1 MPGRPWTLLPT
12 PGAERHQGVFAPF
25 SRLYGSRRRA
35 GTDVFFMQKEDEKMK
50 KRVISL
56 LLALVLAVSL
66 LPTAAWAAETG
77 PKGKGTAD
85 DPYLIEDAED
95 LAKVTGSGHYAL
107 ANDIDLTDTKYAG
120 KSITPA
126 LSDAFSGT
134 FDGNR
139 HTISGLCINTKS
151 KNGVGLFGTVNGAS
165 IQNLKVEGSV
175 TGTNSGFVGGIV
187 GKTQGNVTITNCSF
201 TGSVSAT
208 KSGSSNGAGG
218 IVGRVNAGTL
228 KVENCAN
235 HATVTAEKA
244 SAAGIIGHGG
254 TNEVTIT
261 NCYNDGAISGQWYPS
276 GICAQNTNDTST
288 IQECFNSGSIS
299 NTNGGTYCAGISA
312 NFKGE
317 APNCYRTEPGS
328 ENVGNNK
335 NGTSI
340 LLKNSDAVK
349 NELTYIG
356 FLVSDDGKVSLPWE
370 TSSTPAEKNP
380 RITISGNKTMNQ
392 TTDGSKQSTTLE
404 AKQVDIDDAQ
414 DVEWTIESGADVIE
428 LEQPAGANE
437 HNSSIIVKELQP
449 GLATIRA
456 TAGDY
461 IATADI
467 RIIPY
472 ISALELNGTPAA
484 GEKYK
489 VTVNIL
495 DGKLYDEE
503 KYGKLTGFK
512 WTYSDNYYDTTT
524 ATSIS
529 GDGMEIMVP
538 AGTEG
543 KHLSVSLY
551 THGQNMIPNSIGGYY
566 KVIEDSNSAALSND
580 KADLTIPTED
590 IKAPTTLELP
600 LSGKRGSAIV
610 WTSSDPDIISDT
622 GVVTLPQETA
632 TVTLTATLT
641 YNGKTEIKTFT
652 IKVWSQAA
660 VDAEGDSE
668 KIEAA
673 IGKLSTLQPQFGK
686 DSNVQTMVE
695 TRLANAG
702 FSGVGVMYTGKTP
715 MSATEKEAHSDIS
728 ENGNITYFYTD
739 LTTTDL
745 TTTLQRFDTYKASFM
760 LTCGRET
767 KTVEIWVTVYW
778 DADKVRD
785 FMTKEVLDQTT
796 LPELTEKNLTLPAS
810 GKWTTIS
817 WTSSDPTIIAN
828 DGTIT
833 RSTIDQQAVLTATFT
848 FNFTSDVTGNEQP
861 IVLYKVFEVTVK
873 GNADA
878 ADRAALYQQK
888 LNDALAAPGLKDFV
902 TGAKLTADANGVYT
916 TSNDIQFP
924 TTRDLKIDG
933 KYTPVVITSSDPG
946 VIEAPTTP
954 NSARV
959 WVYRPLP
966 GEAAKTVTLTMK
978 ILDRPN
984 GPQPG
989 DDLSAMRVLASKEI
1003 KVTVQPLTQD
1013 EIDAEIALMERV
1025 KVKVNYWNG
1034 IRNANVER
1042 DNVTTDL
1049 HAFQECYLNDNGE
1062 LTWVYD
1068 REDLKNHG
1076 IVPVPLDNWYDQQ
1089 IWRLFRSSNAG
1100 VVAHENL
1107 LVTRQGDSKAVTI
1120 TSYLSSETLG
1130 KYAEKYP
1137 QNADFQKLYKQPVT
1151 IDLVVT
1157 GTQYAQG
1164 NNEGRVQ
1171 AAKRALAVRPTV
1183 TVSFSLS
1190 GRGMGFTES
1199 NLEYAEG
1206 STVYDVFS
1214 DLLAEHRYTCKRRGS
1229 YIAAITSNS
1238 GVTLEEFDEG
1248 KNSGWMY
1255 RVNGELVGRY
1265 MSAQG
1270 LNDGDRIELYFTSDW
1285 TSEPGAEG
1293 WQKPG
1298 KIETIVNADGSVTKI
1313 ETKSDGTV
1321 IETTTWRDGSTLTAE
1336 TSPNGRVETVEK
1348 RADGTTV
1355 ETVESASGGIT
1366 ASVSVPKS
1374 VGSTRVDIPVSKPTG
1389 SMVAVIVHPDGTEE
1403 IVRGSVVTETGVALR
1418 AEGDVRLKIID
1429 NAKRFNDMADH
1440 WAKDA
1445 VEFASSREL
1454 FNGVGNDAFGPDL
1467 SMTRGM
1473 VSTVLARL
1481 AGADTAGG
1489 ETWYAKGTV
1498 WAVEN
1503 GISDGTAPEQPVTRE
1518 QLAAMLYRYAGS
1530 PAVSGELGFDDA
1542 DSISAWARDAVRWCV
1557 DNGILNGVG
1566 GNRMTPQDLARRGQV
1581 AAMLM
1586 RFLQATV

>member
-1 MPGRPWTLLPT
+1 
-12 PGAERHQGVFAPF
+12 
-25 SRLYGSRRRA
+25 
-35 GTDVFFMQKEDEKMK
+35 MK

-56 LLALVLAVSL
+56 LLALVLALGL
-66 LPTAAWAAETG
+66 LPTAAFAADEPTAINSATDFKNMKPNGKYILKQDITVKEPYASDFFGTFDGAGHTITLEITASSPNTG
-77 PKGKGTAD
+77 LFSKVGEDGTVKNVITAGSVKGTNQVGGIAGVCEGT
-85 DPYLIEDAED
+85 IEYCGNT
-95 LAKVTGSGHYAL
+95 AKVTG
-107 ANDIDLTDTKYAG
+107 K
-120 KSITPA
+120 
-126 LSDAFSGT
+126 
-134 FDGNR
+134 
-139 HTISGLCINTKS
+139 
-151 KNGVGLFGTVNGAS
+151 KN
-165 IQNLKVEGSV
+165 
-175 TGTNSGFVGGIV
+175 VGGIT
-187 GKTQGNVTITNCSF
+187 GQAGYYSANSADSKKAYLTNCYNTGTISLKTGSRNMYSGGILGSSQNSSLNTCVN
-201 TGSVSAT
+201 TGSVSG
-208 KSGSSNGAGG
+208 KMSGG
-218 IVGRVNAGTL
+218 IYGFAATSDSRTAFLNCYYLVGTNAAAQTDCTPYTDAKNIIDKLGSANWKLDTNSNPVL
-228 KVENCAN
+228 KFGSTEPSVS
-235 HATVTAEKA
+235 VTASSA
-244 SAAGIIGHGG
+244 SLQM
-254 TNEVTIT
+254 V
-261 NCYNDGAISGQWYPS
+261 
-276 GICAQNTNDTST
+276 
-288 IQECFNSGSIS
+288 NSGSQPTSMLTVKPEKMDTAGATVEWSVEPEGIVKLRDTGDAFRKIAAAVAPGTATIKATVKAQNGNGIES
-299 NTNGGTYCAGISA
+299 NT
-312 NFKGE
+312 
-317 APNCYRTEPGS
+317 
-328 ENVGNNK
+328 V
-335 NGTSI
+335 SI
-340 LLKNSDAVK
+340 VVRPC
-349 NELTYIG
+349 
-356 FLVSDDGKVSLPWE
+356 F
-370 TSSTPAEKNP
+370 
-380 RITISGNKTMNQ
+380 
-392 TTDGSKQSTTLE
+392 TT
-404 AKQVDIDDAQ
+404 VDIKPVAPSVTVAAGQTVQAVVSVFQNTGSYDPAGDARLGYKWYWYQ
-414 DVEWTIESGADVIE
+414 DVTDKHEIE
-428 LEQPAGANE
+428 
-437 HNSSIIVKELQP
+437 
-449 GLATIRA
+449 
-456 TAGDY
+456 
-461 IATADI
+461 
-467 RIIPY
+467 
-472 ISALELNGTPAA
+472 
-484 GEKYK
+484 GE
-489 VTVNIL
+489 
-495 DGKLYDEE
+495 
-503 KYGKLTGFK
+503 TGR
-512 WTYSDNYYDTTT
+512 TC
-524 ATSIS
+524 
-529 GDGMEIMVP
+529 
-538 AGTEG
+538 
-543 KHLSVSLY
+543 
-551 THGQNMIPNSIGGYY
+551 
-566 KVIEDSNSAALSND
+566 
-580 KADLTIPTED
+580 TIPTEFPGATGSLYLYVEVYD
-590 IKAPTTLELP
+590 NGRPAQNAAGETLLGHAPLPYGAAALLEADKAALTLEKLGVSSTTITEDTKLNLP
-600 LSGKRGSAIV
+600 SEGENGSRIT
-610 WTSSDPDIISDT
+610 WESSDSSVIDPMT
-622 GVVTLPQETA
+622 GKVTLPAEGEQK
-632 TVTLTATLT
+632 VTLTAKLTL
-641 YNGKTEIKTFT
+641 NGKKAELPITFVVKSKTA
-652 IKVWSQAA
+652 QA
-660 VDAEGDSE
+660 VDADKETLE
-668 KIEAA
+668 KAA
-673 IGKLSTLQPQFGK
+673 KALSVLHPRFGK

-989 DDLSAMRVLASKEI
+989 DDLSTMRVLASKEI
-1003 KVTVQPLTQD
+1003 KVTVQPLTQA
-1013 EIDAEIALMERV
+1013 EIDAEIALMA
-1025 KVKVNYWNG
+1025 KVKAAYWDG
-1034 IRNANVER
+1034 IRNANT
-1042 DNVTTDL
+1042 DQNNVTTDL

-1068 REDLKNHG
+1068 RKDLKNHG

-1089 IWRLFRSSNAG
+1089 IWRLFRSSNAD

-1130 KYAEKYP
+1130 RYAEKYP
-1137 QNADFQKLYKQPVT
+1137 QNADFQKLYQQPVT
-1151 IDLVVT
+1151 VDLVVT

-1171 AAKRALAVRPTV
+1171 AARRALAARPTV

-1190 GRGMGFTES
+1190 GRGMGFAES
-1199 NLEYAEG
+1199 NLKYAEG

-1214 DLLAEHRYTCKRRGS
+1214 DLLAEHGYTCKRRGS
-1229 YIAAITSNS
+1229 YIAAITSDS

-1255 RVNGELVGRY
+1255 RVNGELVRRY

-1270 LNDGDRIELYFTSDW
+1270 LKDGDRIELYFTSDW

-1313 ETKSDGTV
+1313 ETKPDGTTV
-1321 IETTTWRDGSTLTAE
+1321 ETTTKPDGSTTVAE
-1336 TSPNGRVETVEK
+1336 TKPDGSVSTVEK
-1348 RADGTTV
+1348 RADGTEIKTAQPV
-1355 ETVESASGGIT
+1355 SGEIT

-1403 IVRGSVVTETGVALR
+1403 IVKGSIVTETGIALR

-1454 FNGVGNDAFGPDL
+1454 FNGVGNDAFGPDR

-1473 VSTVLARL
+1473 VGTVLARL

-1489 ETWYAKGTV
+1489 ETWYAKGTA

-1503 GISDGTAPEQPVTRE
+1503 GISDGTNPEQQVTRE

>member
-1 MPGRPWTLLPT
+1 
-12 PGAERHQGVFAPF
+12 
-25 SRLYGSRRRA
+25 
-35 GTDVFFMQKEDEKMK
+35 MK
-50 KRVISL
+50 KRL
-56 LLALVLAVSL
+56 LSLALAFVLAFSL
-66 LPTAAWAAETG
+66 LPTAAFAAGTG
-77 PKGKGTAD
+77 AVD
-85 DPYLIEDAED
+85 DPIEISSEAE
-95 LAKVTGSGHYAL
+95 
-107 ANDIDLTDTKYAG
+107 LTDFRMRVNNG
-120 KSITPA
+120 EKSLCAKLTTDIQLSENWTPFA
-126 LSDAFSGT
+126 PGDGYISNAFGGT
-134 FDGNR
+134 FDGNN
-139 HTISGLCINTKS
+139 HTI
-151 KNGVGLFGTVNGAS
+151 KNLTVTNGDGLFASVNGAT
-165 IQNLKVEGSV
+165 IKNLKVEGTIS
-175 TGTNSGFVGGIV
+175 GTSANVGGIV
-187 GKTQGNVTITNCSF
+187 GKTQGKVTITNCSF

-208 KSGSSNGAGG
+208 NSGSSNAAGG

-244 SAAGIIGHGG
+244 SAAGIIGYGG
-254 TNEVTIT
+254 SNKVTIT

-276 GICAQNTNDTST
+276 GICAQNTNNKST

-299 NTNGGTYCAGISA
+299 NTNSGTNYAGISA
-312 NFKGE
+312 NFKGT
-317 APNCYRTEPGS
+317 ATICYRTEPSS
-328 ENVGNNK
+328 ERFGNNN
-335 NGTSI
+335 NGAST
-340 LLKNSDAVK
+340 LLENSDAVK
-349 NELTYIG
+349 NKLTGIG

-370 TSSTPAEKNP
+370 AGGTPAEKNP

-745 TTTLQRFDTYKASFM
+745 TTTLQRFDTYKAYFT
-760 LTCGRET
+760 LTCGKET
-767 KTVEIWVTVYW
+767 KSVEIPVIVYW

-796 LPELTEKNLTLPAS
+796 LPEQTTEALTLPAS
-810 GKWTTIS
+810 GKWTSIS

-833 RSTIDQQAVLTATFT
+833 RSTIDRQAVLTAAFT
-848 FNFTSDVTGNEQP
+848 FNFTNNTIGSEP
-861 IVLYKVFEVTVK
+861 SIVLYKVFEVTVK
-873 GNADA
+873 AEQDG
-878 ADRAALYQQK
+878 ADRKKQYQAALK
-888 LNDALAAPGLKDFV
+888 GALSDPGLRDFV
-902 TGAKLTADANGVYT
+902 TGEKLTADENGVYAVR
-916 TSNDIQFP
+916 NDIQFP

-966 GEAAKTVTLTMK
+966 GESAKTVTLTVK

-989 DDLSAMRVLASKEI
+989 DNLSAMRVLASKEI
-1003 KVTVQPLTQD
+1003 KVTVQPLTQA
-1013 EIDAEIALMERV
+1013 EIDAEVALMELV

-1034 IRNANVER
+1034 IRNANT
-1042 DNVTTDL
+1042 DQNNVTTDL
-1049 HAFQECYLNDNGE
+1049 HAFQECYLDTDGS

-1068 REDLKNHG
+1068 REDLKNQG

-1089 IWRLFRSSNAG
+1089 IWRLFRSSNAD

-1130 KYAEKYP
+1130 RYAEKYP

-1171 AAKRALAVRPTV
+1171 AAKRALAARPTV

-1190 GRGMGFTES
+1190 GRGMGFAEES

-1214 DLLAEHRYTCKRRGS
+1214 DQLAEHGYTCKRRGS
-1229 YIAAITSNS
+1229 YIAAITSDS

-1270 LNDGDRIELYFTSDW
+1270 LEDGDRIELYFTSDW

-1313 ETKSDGTV
+1313 ETKPDGTV

-1355 ETVESASGGIT
+1355 ETVESASGEIT

-1429 NAKRFNDMADH
+1429 NAKSFNDMADH

-1530 PAVSGELGFDDA
+1530 PAVSGELSFDDTTVI
-1542 DSISAWARDAVRWCV
+1542 SIWAYDAVRWCV

-1566 GNRMTPQDLARRGQV
+1566 GNRMAPQDLAQRGQV

>member
-1 MPGRPWTLLPT
+1 
-12 PGAERHQGVFAPF
+12 
-25 SRLYGSRRRA
+25 
-35 GTDVFFMQKEDEKMK
+35 MK

-56 LLALVLAVSL
+56 LLALVLALGL
-66 LPTAAWAAETG
+66 LPTAAWAAGTDVSALPEFSEGADTSTIQ
-77 PKGKGTAD
+77 KFKISSADSLEALATAVKENDGKGAYNLKGFTF
-85 DPYLIEDAED
+85 Y
-95 LAKVTGSGHYAL
+95 L
-107 ANDIDLTDTKYAG
+107 ANDIE
-120 KSITPA
+120 
-126 LSDAFSGT
+126 LSDTWTPISNVTYPADAFAGT
-134 FDGNR
+134 FDGNG
-139 HTISGLCINTKS
+139 HTISGL
-151 KNGVGLFGTVNGAS
+151 NGSNGLFGFVNGAT
-165 IQNLKVEGSV
+165 IKNLKVEGTIS
-175 TGTNSGFVGGIV
+175 GTSANVGGIV
-187 GKTQGNVTITNCSF
+187 GKTQGKVTITNCSF
-201 TGSVSAT
+201 TGSVST
-208 KSGSSNGAGG
+208 SKSGSSNAAGG

-244 SAAGIIGHGG
+244 SAAGIIGYGG
-254 TNEVTIT
+254 SNKVTIT

-276 GICAQNTNDTST
+276 GICAQNTKGTSK
-288 IQECFNSGSIS
+288 IQECFNSGSIRK
-299 NTNGGTYCAGISA
+299 TNDGTYCAGISA

-317 APNCYRTEPGS
+317 ATNCYRTEPS
-328 ENVGNNK
+328 SDSFDSNNNK
-335 NGTSI
+335 GISTP
-340 LLKNSDAVK
+340 LENSDAVK
-349 NELTYIG
+349 NKLRGIG
-356 FLVSDDGKVSLPWE
+356 FLVSGDGKVSLPWE
-370 TSSTPAEKNP
+370 AGGTPAEKNP
-380 RITISGNKTMNQ
+380 RIVISGGSTLQM
-392 TTDGSKQSTTLE
+392 TDSGEKPHTTLTVAYKDMDE
-404 AKQVDIDDAQ
+404 TPAVTWSASNDCVTLTAPDNA
-414 DVEWTIESGADVIE
+414 SAAD
-428 LEQPAGANE
+428 N
-437 HNSSIIVKELQP
+437 
-449 GLATIRA
+449 
-456 TAGDY
+456 
-461 IATADI
+461 I
-467 RIIPY
+467 RIAQANKP
-472 ISALELNGTPAA
+472 GT
-484 GEKYK
+484 
-489 VTVNIL
+489 VTI
-495 DGKLYDEE
+495 
-503 KYGKLTGFK
+503 
-512 WTYSDNYYDTTT
+512 
-524 ATSIS
+524 
-529 GDGMEIMVP
+529 
-538 AGTEG
+538 
-543 KHLSVSLY
+543 
-551 THGQNMIPNSIGGYY
+551 
-566 KVIEDSNSAALSND
+566 
-580 KADLTIPTED
+580 
-590 IKAPTTLELP
+590 
-600 LSGKRGSAIV
+600 
-610 WTSSDPDIISDT
+610 
-622 GVVTLPQETA
+622 TA
-632 TVTLTATLT
+632 TVTYNGASYSDSVVITVIPHITYVDIVNPENGVIAPGQTVEAQVSVGGKPYLASYPELKYQWWHYDTSTKKAEKITDATGKSYTIPKTYAYNRIQVEVTCNGVTVSAHDDHKTAEVLSGDDALLAFDKAALTLEKLGVSSTTITEDTKLNLPSEGENGSRITWESSDSSVIDPMTGKVTLPAEGEQKVTLTANLTL
-641 YNGKTEIKTFT
+641 NGKKAELPITFVVKSKTA
-652 IKVWSQAA
+652 QA
-660 VDAEGDSE
+660 VDADKETLE
-668 KIEAA
+668 KAA
-673 IGKLSTLQPQFGK
+673 KALSVLHPRFGK

-702 FSGVGVMYTGKTP
+702 FSGVGVKFI
-715 MSATEKEAHSDIS
+715 SAEPTNAPAVQAASAIS
-728 ENGNITYFYTD
+728 SIGGITYFYDDPNKTVNER
-739 LTTTDL
+739 T
-745 TTTLQRFDTYKASFM
+745 QWFDTYKAHFT
-760 LTCGRET
+760 LTCGKET
-767 KTVEIWVTVYW
+767 KSVEIPVIVYW
-778 DADKVRD
+778 DADKVKQA
-785 FMTKEVLDQTT
+785 MTEQIVSKVT
-796 LPELTEKNLTLPAS
+796 LPETTEKNFDLPKVVD
-810 GKWTTIS
+810 GKKWTLIE
-817 WTSSDPTIIAN
+817 WTSSDRAVTISTEKQ
-828 DGTIT
+828 GTADTLFDPYVGVVT
-833 RSTIDQQAVLTATFT
+833 RQTLDQQVELTAKFT
-848 FNFTSDVTGNEQP
+848 FQLADQQ
-861 IVLYKVFEVTVK
+861 IVLYKVFYVTVK
-873 GNADA
+873 GDPNADN
-878 ADRAALYQQK
+878 RSTLYQNK
-888 LNDALAAPGLKDFV
+888 LDEALTAHLTDAV
-902 TGAKLTADANGVYT
+902 TGEALDKANVV
-916 TSNDIQFP
+916 NDIQFP

-966 GEAAKTVTLTMK
+966 GESAKTVTLTVK

-989 DDLSAMRVLASKEI
+989 DNLSAMRVLASKEI
-1003 KVTVQPLTQD
+1003 KVTVQPLTQA
-1013 EIDAEIALMERV
+1013 EIDAEVALMELV

-1034 IRNANVER
+1034 IRNANT
-1042 DNVTTDL
+1042 DQNNVTTDL
-1049 HAFQECYLNDNGE
+1049 HAFQECYLDTDGS

-1089 IWRLFRSSNAG
+1089 LWRLFRSSNAD
-1100 VVAHENL
+1100 VITHENL
-1107 LVTRQGDSKAVTI
+1107 LVSRREESKAVTV

-1130 KYAEKYP
+1130 RYAEKYP

-1151 IDLVVT
+1151 VDLVVT

-1171 AAKRALAVRPTV
+1171 AARRALAARPTV

-1190 GRGMGFTES
+1190 GRGMGFAEDALS
-1199 NLEYAEG
+1199 YAEG

-1214 DLLAEHRYTCKRRGS
+1214 DLLVKHGYTCKRRGS

-1293 WQKPG
+1293 WQKPDR
-1298 KIETIVNADGSVTKI
+1298 IETIVNADGSVTKI

-1418 AEGDVRLKIID
+1418 AEGNVQLKIID

-1454 FNGVGNDAFGPDL
+1454 FNGVGNDAFGPDR

-1473 VSTVLARL
+1473 VGTVLARL

-1489 ETWYAKGTV
+1489 ETWYAKGTA

>member
-151 KNGVGLFGTVNGAS
+151 QNGVGLFGTVNGAS

-349 NELTYIG
+349 NELTDIG

-1293 WQKPG
+1293 WQKPDR
-1298 KIETIVNADGSVTKI
+1298 IETIVNADGSVTKI

-1355 ETVESASGGIT
+1355 ETVESASGEIT

-1429 NAKRFNDMADH
+1429 NAKSFNDMADH

-1454 FNGVGNDAFGPDL
+1454 FNGVGNGAFGPDR

>member
-1 MPGRPWTLLPT
+1 
-12 PGAERHQGVFAPF
+12 
-25 SRLYGSRRRA
+25 
-35 GTDVFFMQKEDEKMK
+35 MK
-50 KRVISL
+50 KRL
-56 LLALVLAVSL
+56 LSLALAFVLAFSL
-66 LPTAAWAAETG
+66 LPTAAWAAETDVSALPEFSKG
-77 PKGKGTAD
+77 ADTSTIQKFKISSADSLKALATAVKDNDGKGAYNLKGLTF
-85 DPYLIEDAED
+85 Y
-95 LAKVTGSGHYAL
+95 L
-107 ANDIDLTDTKYAG
+107 ANDIELSG
-120 KSITPA
+120 KWTPISDVA
-126 LSDAFSGT
+126 YPADAFAGT
-134 FDGNR
+134 FDGNG
-139 HTISGLCINTKS
+139 HTISGL
-151 KNGVGLFGTVNGAS
+151 NGSNGLFGFVNGAT
-165 IQNLKVEGSV
+165 IKNLKVEGTISGPT
-175 TGTNSGFVGGIV
+175 TGIGGIV
-187 GKTQGNVTITNCSF
+187 GKTQGKVTITNCSF

-208 KSGSSNGAGG
+208 NSGSSNAAGG

-244 SAAGIIGHGG
+244 SAAGIIGYGG
-254 TNEVTIT
+254 SNKVTIT

-276 GICAQNTNDTST
+276 GICAQNTNNKST

-299 NTNGGTYCAGISA
+299 NTNGGTYHAGISA
-312 NFKGE
+312 NFKRS
-317 APNCYRTEPGS
+317 ATDCYRTKPSS
-328 ENVGNNK
+328 ENFGNNK
-335 NGTSI
+335 NGAST
-340 LLKNSDAVK
+340 LLENSDAVK
-349 NELTYIG
+349 NKLTGIG

-370 TSSTPAEKNP
+370 AGGTPAEKNP
-380 RITISGNKTMNQ
+380 RIVISGGSTLQMTNSGEQPHTTLTVAYKDMEDSTPTVTWSTSNDCVTLTAPANASAADNIRIAQANEPGTVTITATVTYNGESYSDSVVITVIPHITYVDIINPTSSVIAPGQTVEAQVSVGGKPYLASYPELKYQWWRYDTSTLSAEKITNATEKSYTIPEDYTYNRIQVEVTCNGVTVSAHDQHKTADVLSGDDALLALDKAAL
-392 TTDGSKQSTTLE
+392 TLEKLGVSSTTITAETMLTLPD
-404 AKQVDIDDAQ
+404 KGGNGS
-414 DVEWTIESGADVIE
+414 TITWG
-428 LEQPAGANE
+428 
-437 HNSSIIVKELQP
+437 
-449 GLATIRA
+449 
-456 TAGDY
+456 
-461 IATADI
+461 
-467 RIIPY
+467 
-472 ISALELNGTPAA
+472 
-484 GEKYK
+484 
-489 VTVNIL
+489 
-495 DGKLYDEE
+495 
-503 KYGKLTGFK
+503 
-512 WTYSDNYYDTTT
+512 
-524 ATSIS
+524 
-529 GDGMEIMVP
+529 
-538 AGTEG
+538 
-543 KHLSVSLY
+543 
-551 THGQNMIPNSIGGYY
+551 
-566 KVIEDSNSAALSND
+566 
-580 KADLTIPTED
+580 
-590 IKAPTTLELP
+590 
-600 LSGKRGSAIV
+600 
-610 WTSSDPDIISDT
+610 SSDSSVIDPMT
-622 GVVTLPQETA
+622 GKVTLPAEGERK
-632 TVTLTATLT
+632 VTLTATLT
-641 YNGKTEIKTFT
+641 LNDKKAELPITFVVKSKTA
-652 IKVWSQAA
+652 QA
-660 VDAEGDSE
+660 VDADKETLE
-668 KIEAA
+668 KAA
-673 IGKLSTLQPQFGK
+673 KALSVLYPTFGK

-702 FSGVGVMYTGKTP
+702 FSGVGVKFI
-715 MSATEKEAHSDIS
+715 SAEPTNATAVQASAIS
-728 ENGNITYFYTD
+728 SIGGITYFYDDPNKTVNER
-739 LTTTDL
+739 T
-745 TTTLQRFDTYKASFM
+745 QWFDTYKAYFT
-760 LTCGRET
+760 LTCGSET
-767 KTVEIWVTVYW
+767 QENVAVPVTVYW
-778 DADKVRD
+778 DVNKVCRV
-785 FMTKEVLDQTT
+785 MTEEVLDRVT
-796 LPELTEKNLTLPAS
+796 LPELTEGNLNLPTAVE
-810 GKWTTIS
+810 GKQWTKIV
-817 WTSSDPTIIAN
+817 WTSSDPGIISN
-828 DGTIT
+828 GGVVT
-833 RSTIDQQAVLTATFT
+833 RSAIDRQTVLTAGFT
-848 FNFTSDVTGNEQP
+848 FQRTNDVTGNEQP

-966 GEAAKTVTLTMK
+966 GEAAKTVTLTVK

-1293 WQKPG
+1293 WQKPDR
-1298 KIETIVNADGSVTKI
+1298 IETIVNADGSVTKI

-1418 AEGDVRLKIID
+1418 AEGNVQLKIID
-1429 NAKRFNDMADH
+1429 NAKRFNDMANH

-1503 GISDGTAPEQPVTRE
+1503 GISDGTNPEQQVTRE

>member
-1 MPGRPWTLLPT
+1 
-12 PGAERHQGVFAPF
+12 
-25 SRLYGSRRRA
+25 
-35 GTDVFFMQKEDEKMK
+35 MK

-56 LLALVLAVSL
+56 LLALVLALGL
-66 LPTAAWAAETG
+66 LPTTAWAAGTDAVDVPIEISSEEELKDFRTRVNNG
-77 PKGKGTAD
+77 EKSLCAKLTAD
-85 DPYLIEDAED
+85 I
-95 LAKVTGSGHYAL
+95 T
-107 ANDIDLTDTKYAG
+107 LTDEWEPISNVAF
-120 KSITPA
+120 PA
-126 LSDAFSGT
+126 DAFAGT
-134 FDGNR
+134 FDGNG
-139 HTISGLCINTKS
+139 HTISGLSGSN
-151 KNGVGLFGTVNGAS
+151 GLFGFVNGAT
-165 IQNLKVEGSV
+165 IRNLKVEGTISS
-175 TGTNSGFVGGIV
+175 TSANVGGIV
-187 GKTQGNVTITNCSF
+187 GKTQTGTKIENCAF
-201 TGSVSAT
+201 TGSVLSTSTGKTA
-208 KSGSSNGAGG
+208 GVGG
-218 IVGRVNAGTL
+218 IVGKVNTGSL
-228 KVENCAN
+228 
-235 HATVTAEKA
+235 
-244 SAAGIIGHGG
+244 
-254 TNEVTIT
+254 TIT
-261 NCYNDGAISGQWYPS
+261 NCYNTANVTSSKNAGGILGYSGAAGTKIEICFNTGTISGTYAS
-276 GICAQNTNDTST
+276 GGIVGSMTS
-288 IQECFNSGSIS
+288 SKSSIS
-299 NTNGGTYCAGISA
+299 NCYWTQPDDGNGL
-312 NFKGE
+312 
-317 APNCYRTEPGS
+317 GS
-328 ENVGNNK
+328 GKINN
-335 NGTSI
+335 
-340 LLKNSDAVK
+340 
-349 NELTYIG
+349 
-356 FLVSDDGKVSLPWE
+356 DGKVDSIASVIDKLGDAFTTDDSGNVILKWE
-370 TSSTPAEKNP
+370 AGSTPAEKNP
-380 RITISGNKTMNQ
+380 RIVISG
-392 TTDGSKQSTTLE
+392 GSTLQMTNSVEQPHTTLTV
-404 AKQVDIDDAQ
+404 A
-414 DVEWTIESGADVIE
+414 
-428 LEQPAGANE
+428 
-437 HNSSIIVKELQP
+437 
-449 GLATIRA
+449 
-456 TAGDY
+456 
-461 IATADI
+461 
-467 RIIPY
+467 
-472 ISALELNGTPAA
+472 
-484 GEKYK
+484 YK
-489 VTVNIL
+489 DM
-495 DGKLYDEE
+495 DGKP
-503 KYGKLTGFK
+503 TVT
-512 WTYSDNYYDTTT
+512 WST
-524 ATSIS
+524 
-529 GDGMEIMVP
+529 
-538 AGTEG
+538 
-543 KHLSVSLY
+543 
-551 THGQNMIPNSIGGYY
+551 
-566 KVIEDSNSAALSND
+566 SND
-580 KADLTIPTED
+580 C
-590 IKAPTTLELP
+590 
-600 LSGKRGSAIV
+600 
-610 WTSSDPDIISDT
+610 
-622 GVVTLPQETA
+622 
-632 TVTLTATLT
+632 VTLTAPAYASAADNIRIAQANEPGTVTITATVDDETIKPATFDMDVLPFVSGLNYT
-641 YNGKTEIKTFT
+641 NTATGGSEPVIGQEVRVDVVTIDNKIFSSDKLSFAWWNNTTNTPIAKTTENTFVIPDSPDSFNEWNNLGVDVFYNGAPIHSHADHQQYVRSAEYGKAYVVAQDIALPTDITEETVLTLPAVHTKDGETVNIEWSSKDIAITDNTVKLTLPESGKKTIKLSAKCTLADTDTAANRTFT
-652 IKVWSQAA
+652 VYVWSTSGA
-660 VDAEGDSE
+660 DENTLN
-668 KIEAA
+668 EAA
-673 IGKLSTLQPQFGK
+673 SKLENMGALHPQFGK

-702 FSGVGVMYTGKTP
+702 FSDVGVMYTGKTP
-715 MSATEKEAHSDIS
+715 MSATENEAHSDIS
-728 ENGNITYFYTD
+728 DNGNVTYFYTD

-745 TTTLQRFDTYKASFM
+745 PTTLQRFDTYKASFT
-760 LTCGRET
+760 LTCGKET
-767 KTVEIWVTVYW
+767 KSVEISVIVYW

-796 LPELTEKNLTLPAS
+796 LPEQTTEALMLPTS

-888 LNDALAAPGLKDFV
+888 LDDALAAPGLKDFV
-902 TGAKLTADANGVYT
+902 TGKKLTEENGVYT

-966 GEAAKTVTLTMK
+966 DEAAKTVTLTMK

-1293 WQKPG
+1293 WQKPDR
-1298 KIETIVNADGSVTKI
+1298 IETIVNADGSVTKI

-1418 AEGDVRLKIID
+1418 AEGNVQLKIID

-1454 FNGVGNDAFGPDL
+1454 FNGVGNDAFGPDR

-1473 VSTVLARL
+1473 VGTVLARL

-1489 ETWYAKGTV
+1489 ETWYAKGTA

-1566 GNRMTPQDLARRGQV
+1566 GNRMAPQDLAQRGQV

>member
-1 MPGRPWTLLPT
+1 
-12 PGAERHQGVFAPF
+12 
-25 SRLYGSRRRA
+25 
-35 GTDVFFMQKEDEKMK
+35 MK
-50 KRVISL
+50 KRL
-56 LLALVLAVSL
+56 LSLALAFVMVVGL
-66 LPTAAWAAETG
+66 LPATARAAETG
-77 PKGKGTAD
+77 PQGSGTAD
-85 DPYLIEDAED
+85 EPYLIGTAEELKWFRDLVNGSTDAENHRHVC
-95 LAKVTGSGHYAL
+95 AKLTA
-107 ANDIDLTDTKYAG
+107 DIDLKGDEWNPIGGNDGYATSYYAG
-120 KSITPA
+120 Q
-126 LSDAFSGT
+126 
-134 FDGNR
+134 FDGNGKR
-139 HTISGLCINTKS
+139 ISNFKITAKYNYAGFFSYVKDNAYIHDLKIS
-151 KNGVGLFGTVNGAS
+151 KASISSEKNNAGGIIGTMIDGTVE
-165 IQNLKVEGSV
+165 K
-175 TGTNSGFVGGIV
+175 
-187 GKTQGNVTITNCSF
+187 CSF
-201 TGSVSAT
+201 DGEVKGLNTSRGY
-208 KSGSSNGAGG
+208 AGG
-218 IVGRVNAGTL
+218 IVGYLGNTGKTSP
-228 KVENCAN
+228 KITNCAN
-235 HATVTAEKA
+235 FGSISAGYAGGITGYAKHAKEISNCYNTGRVNGSTRSGGIVGQNMYGTKITNCFNTGAIEGTGIGA
-244 SAAGIIGHGG
+244 IAGFAG
-254 TNEVTIT
+254 VKIT
-261 NCYNDGAISGQWYPS
+261 NCYWTQPAVGKGGGAGTINEDGEVDSIASVAGQL
-276 GICAQNTNDTST
+276 
-288 IQECFNSGSIS
+288 GSAFRVVDGEVVLAWEA
-299 NTNGGTYCAGISA
+299 GG
-312 NFKGE
+312 
-317 APNCYRTEPGS
+317 
-328 ENVGNNK
+328 
-335 NGTSI
+335 
-340 LLKNSDAVK
+340 
-349 NELTYIG
+349 
-356 FLVSDDGKVSLPWE
+356 
-370 TSSTPAEKNP
+370 TPAEKNP
-380 RITISGNKTMNQ
+380 RISISGNQTIWTVAGGKNVTQ
-392 TTDGSKQSTTLE
+392 TTLTVSYADMEGEKPAVTWNYPAESDAAVFTEADGALVVNALGKTGGTEKVTASVQYNENTYE
-404 AKQVDIDDAQ
+404 A
-414 DVEWTIESGADVIE
+414 ECTITV
-428 LEQPAGANE
+428 
-437 HNSSIIVKELQP
+437 
-449 GLATIRA
+449 
-456 TAGDY
+456 
-461 IATADI
+461 
-467 RIIPY
+467 IPY
-472 ISALELNGTPAA
+472 ITYVDIVNLENGVIAPGQTVEAQVSVGGKPYLASYP
-484 GEKYK
+484 ELKYQ
-489 VTVNIL
+489 
-495 DGKLYDEE
+495 
-503 KYGKLTGFK
+503 
-512 WTYSDNYYDTTT
+512 WYYDTSTGNADKINDATEKSYTIPETYAYNRIQVEVTCNGVTVSAHDQHKT
-524 ATSIS
+524 ADVLS
-529 GDGMEIMVP
+529 GDD
-538 AGTEG
+538 ALLAFD
-543 KHLSVSLY
+543 K
-551 THGQNMIPNSIGGYY
+551 
-566 KVIEDSNSAALSND
+566 AALTLEKLGVSST
-580 KADLTIPTED
+580 TITED
-590 IKAPTTLELP
+590 TKLNLP
-600 LSGKRGSAIV
+600 SEGENGSRIT
-610 WTSSDPDIISDT
+610 WESSDSSVIDPMT
-622 GVVTLPQETA
+622 GKVTLPAEGEQK
-632 TVTLTATLT
+632 VTLTANLTLNDST
-641 YNGKTEIKTFT
+641 GKLPREFT
-652 IKVWSQAA
+652 IKSKAAQA
-660 VDAEGDSE
+660 VDADKETLE
-668 KIEAA
+668 KAA
-673 IGKLSTLQPQFGK
+673 KALSTLHPRFGK

-695 TRLANAG
+695 TRLAKE
-702 FSGVGVMYTGKTP
+702 FPDVGVTYTGKTP
-715 MSATEKEAHSDIS
+715 QNATANEAHSDIS

-888 LNDALAAPGLKDFV
+888 LDDALAAPGLKDFV
-902 TGAKLTADANGVYT
+902 TGEELTADANGVYT

-966 GEAAKTVTLTMK
+966 GEAAKTVTLTVK

-984 GPQPG
+984 GPQTGEDASGLP
-989 DDLSAMRVLASKEI
+989 VLAEKS
-1003 KVTVQPLTQD
+1003 VTVSVRPLTQT
-1013 EIDAEIALMERV
+1013 EINAEVALMELV

-1034 IRNANVER
+1034 IRNANT
-1042 DNVTTDL
+1042 DQNNVTTDL

-1089 IWRLFRSSNAG
+1089 IWRLFRSSNAD

-1130 KYAEKYP
+1130 RYAEKYP

-1164 NNEGRVQ
+1164 VSNTVRMQ

-1270 LNDGDRIELYFTSDW
+1270 LKDGDRIELYFTSDW

-1403 IVRGSVVTETGVALR
+1403 IVKGSIVTETGIALR

-1454 FNGVGNDAFGPDL
+1454 FNGVGNDAFGPDH

-1503 GISDGTAPEQPVTRE
+1503 GISDGTAPEQQVTRE

-1530 PAVSGELGFDDA
+1530 PAVSGELSFDDTTVI
-1542 DSISAWARDAVRWCV
+1542 SIWAYDAVRWCV

>member
-1 MPGRPWTLLPT
+1 
-12 PGAERHQGVFAPF
+12 
-25 SRLYGSRRRA
+25 
-35 GTDVFFMQKEDEKMK
+35 MK

-56 LLALVLAVSL
+56 LLALVLALSL

-349 NELTYIG
+349 NELTDIG

-695 TRLANAG
+695 TRLAKE
-702 FSGVGVMYTGKTP
+702 FPDVGVTYTGKTP
-715 MSATEKEAHSDIS
+715 QNATANEAHSDIS

-848 FNFTSDVTGNEQP
+848 FNFTSDMTGNEQP

-888 LNDALAAPGLKDFV
+888 LDDALAAPGLKDFV
-902 TGAKLTADANGVYT
+902 TGEELTADANGVYT

-924 TTRDLKIDG
+924 TTRNLKIDG

-959 WVYRPLP
+959 YVYRPLP

-1003 KVTVQPLTQD
+1003 KVTVQPLTQA

-1025 KVKVNYWNG
+1025 KVNYWNG
-1034 IRNANVER
+1034 IRNANT
-1042 DNVTTDL
+1042 DQNNVTTDL

-1068 REDLKNHG
+1068 RKDLKNHG

-1089 IWRLFRSSNAG
+1089 IWRLFRSSNAD

-1130 KYAEKYP
+1130 RYAEKYP

-1151 IDLVVT
+1151 VDLVVT

-1238 GVTLEEFDEG
+1238 GITLEEFDEG

-1293 WQKPG
+1293 WQKPDR
-1298 KIETIVNADGSVTKI
+1298 IETIVNADGSVTKI

-1418 AEGDVRLKIID
+1418 AEGNVQLKIID

-1454 FNGVGNDAFGPDL
+1454 FNGVGNDAFGPDR

-1473 VSTVLARL
+1473 VGTVLARL

-1489 ETWYAKGTV
+1489 ETWYAKGTA

>member
-1 MPGRPWTLLPT
+1 
-12 PGAERHQGVFAPF
+12 
-25 SRLYGSRRRA
+25 
-35 GTDVFFMQKEDEKMK
+35 MK
-50 KRVISL
+50 KRL
-56 LLALVLAVSL
+56 LSLALAFVLAFSL
-66 LPTAAWAAETG
+66 LPTAAWAAETDVSALPEFSKG
-77 PKGKGTAD
+77 ADTSTIQKFKISSADSLKALATAVKDNDGKGAYNLKGLTF
-85 DPYLIEDAED
+85 Y
-95 LAKVTGSGHYAL
+95 L
-107 ANDIDLTDTKYAG
+107 ANDIELSG
-120 KSITPA
+120 KWTPISDVA
-126 LSDAFSGT
+126 YPADAFAGT
-134 FDGNR
+134 FDGNG
-139 HTISGLCINTKS
+139 HTISGL
-151 KNGVGLFGTVNGAS
+151 NGSNGLFGFVNGAT
-165 IQNLKVEGSV
+165 IKNLKVEGTISGPT
-175 TGTNSGFVGGIV
+175 TGIGGIV
-187 GKTQGNVTITNCSF
+187 GKTQGKVTITNCSF

-208 KSGSSNGAGG
+208 NSGSSNAAGG

-244 SAAGIIGHGG
+244 SAAGIIGYGG
-254 TNEVTIT
+254 SNKVTIT

-276 GICAQNTNDTST
+276 GICAQNTNNKST

-299 NTNGGTYCAGISA
+299 NTNGGTYHAGISA
-312 NFKGE
+312 NFKRS
-317 APNCYRTEPGS
+317 ATDCYRTKPSS
-328 ENVGNNK
+328 ENFGNNK
-335 NGTSI
+335 NGAST
-340 LLKNSDAVK
+340 LLENSDAVK
-349 NELTYIG
+349 NKLTGIG

-370 TSSTPAEKNP
+370 AGGTPAEKNP
-380 RITISGNKTMNQ
+380 RIVISGGSTLQMTNSGEQPHTTLTVAYKDMEDSTPTVTWSTSNDCVTLTAPANASAADNIRIAQANEPGTVTITATVTYNGESYSDSVVITVIPHITYVDIINPTSSVIAPGQTVEAQVSVGGKPYLASYPELKYQWWRYDTSTLSAEKITNATEKSYTIPEDYTYNRIQVEVTCNGVTVSAHDQHKTADVLSGDDALLALDKAAL
-392 TTDGSKQSTTLE
+392 TLEKLGVSSTTITAETMLTLPD
-404 AKQVDIDDAQ
+404 KGGNGS
-414 DVEWTIESGADVIE
+414 TITWG
-428 LEQPAGANE
+428 
-437 HNSSIIVKELQP
+437 
-449 GLATIRA
+449 
-456 TAGDY
+456 
-461 IATADI
+461 
-467 RIIPY
+467 
-472 ISALELNGTPAA
+472 
-484 GEKYK
+484 
-489 VTVNIL
+489 
-495 DGKLYDEE
+495 
-503 KYGKLTGFK
+503 
-512 WTYSDNYYDTTT
+512 
-524 ATSIS
+524 
-529 GDGMEIMVP
+529 
-538 AGTEG
+538 
-543 KHLSVSLY
+543 
-551 THGQNMIPNSIGGYY
+551 
-566 KVIEDSNSAALSND
+566 
-580 KADLTIPTED
+580 
-590 IKAPTTLELP
+590 
-600 LSGKRGSAIV
+600 
-610 WTSSDPDIISDT
+610 SSDSSVIDPMT
-622 GVVTLPQETA
+622 GKVTLPAEGERK
-632 TVTLTATLT
+632 VTLTATLT
-641 YNGKTEIKTFT
+641 LNDKKAELPITFVVKSKTA
-652 IKVWSQAA
+652 QA
-660 VDAEGDSE
+660 VDADKETLE
-668 KIEAA
+668 KAA
-673 IGKLSTLQPQFGK
+673 KALSVLYPTFGK

-702 FSGVGVMYTGKTP
+702 FSGVGVKFI
-715 MSATEKEAHSDIS
+715 SAEPTNATAVQASAIS
-728 ENGNITYFYTD
+728 SIGGITYFYDDPNKTVNER
-739 LTTTDL
+739 T
-745 TTTLQRFDTYKASFM
+745 QWFDTYKAYFT
-760 LTCGRET
+760 LTCGSEAREN
-767 KTVEIWVTVYW
+767 VEVPVTVYW
-778 DADKVRD
+778 DVNKVCRV
-785 FMTKEVLDQTT
+785 MTEEVLDRVT
-796 LPELTEKNLTLPAS
+796 LPELTEGNLNLPTAVE
-810 GKWTTIS
+810 GKQWTKIV
-817 WTSSDPTIIAN
+817 WTSSDPGIISN
-828 DGTIT
+828 GGVVT
-833 RSTIDQQAVLTATFT
+833 RSAIDRQTVLTAGFT
-848 FNFTSDVTGNEQP
+848 FQRTNDVTGSEP
-861 IVLYKVFEVTVK
+861 SIVLYKVFEVTVK

-902 TGAKLTADANGVYT
+902 TGEELTADANGVYT

-966 GEAAKTVTLTMK
+966 DEAAKTVTLTVK

-1003 KVTVQPLTQD
+1003 KVTVQPLTQT
-1013 EIDAEIALMERV
+1013 EINAEVALMERV

-1293 WQKPG
+1293 WQKPDR
-1298 KIETIVNADGSVTKI
+1298 IETIVNADGSVTKI

-1418 AEGDVRLKIID
+1418 AEGNVQLKIID

-1454 FNGVGNDAFGPDL
+1454 FNGVGNDAFGPDR

-1473 VSTVLARL
+1473 VGTVLARL

-1489 ETWYAKGTV
+1489 ETWYAKGTA

>member
-12 PGAERHQGVFAPF
+12 PGAERHQGGSAPF

-35 GTDVFFMQKEDEKMK
+35 GTDVFFMQKEEEKMK

-349 NELTYIG
+349 NELTDIG

-745 TTTLQRFDTYKASFM
+745 TTTFQRFDTYKASFM

-1229 YIAAITSNS
+1229 YIAAITSDS

-1293 WQKPG
+1293 WQKPDR
-1298 KIETIVNADGSVTKI
+1298 IETIVNADGSVTKI

-1389 SMVAVIVHPDGTEE
+1389 SMVAVIVHPDGTE
-1403 IVRGSVVTETGVALR
+1403 
-1418 AEGDVRLKIID
+1418 
-1429 NAKRFNDMADH
+1429 
-1440 WAKDA
+1440 
-1445 VEFASSREL
+1445 
-1454 FNGVGNDAFGPDL
+1454 
-1467 SMTRGM
+1467 
-1473 VSTVLARL
+1473 
-1481 AGADTAGG
+1481 
-1489 ETWYAKGTV
+1489 
-1498 WAVEN
+1498 
-1503 GISDGTAPEQPVTRE
+1503 
-1518 QLAAMLYRYAGS
+1518 
-1530 PAVSGELGFDDA
+1530 
-1542 DSISAWARDAVRWCV
+1542 
-1557 DNGILNGVG
+1557 
-1566 GNRMTPQDLARRGQV
+1566 
-1581 AAMLM
+1581 
-1586 RFLQATV
+1586 